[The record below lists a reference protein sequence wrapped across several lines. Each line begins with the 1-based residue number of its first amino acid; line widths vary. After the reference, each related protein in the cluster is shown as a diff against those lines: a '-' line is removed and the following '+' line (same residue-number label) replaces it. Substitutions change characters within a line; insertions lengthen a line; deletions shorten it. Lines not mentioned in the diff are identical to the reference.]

1 MTTKNLG
8 TEGFFWWFGV
18 VEDREDPQRL
28 GRVKVRVHNYH
39 GEKVET
45 PTEDL
50 QWAFIIM
57 QPTSASYQKTG
68 LSPTGL
74 MVGSTVVGFF
84 ADGSEG
90 QVPMV
95 LGSLPGIED
104 KDPAKHDVTLLA
116 RQVNPLNKNTVG
128 PEPAS
133 AYAAIY
139 PYNRVYQSESGHVV
153 ELDDTPNRERIHV
166 YHRTGTYTEI
176 NNEGRRVNKIVGDDI
191 EVVLKDK
198 TVYIQGNVKVDIKGN
213 LEANVEG
220 SAKLSVTGN
229 MDVKVGG
236 NYNLNVSGD
245 IKVNGRTIN
254 LNNGSNG
261 AARIGDT
268 ADTGDAGNPPGSN
281 RIESGSSSV
290 FIGG

>member
-8 TEGFFWWFGV
+8 AEGFFWFFGV
-18 VEDREDPQRL
+18 VEDREDPQKL
-28 GRVKVRVHNYH
+28 GRVKVRIHNFH
-39 GEKVET
+39 GDKVKT
-45 PTEDL
+45 PTADL

-84 ADGSEG
+84 ADGGEG
-90 QVPMV
+90 QMPIVM
-95 LGSLPGIED
+95 GSLPGIED

-116 RQVNPLNKNTVG
+116 REVNPLNKNTIG
-128 PEPAS
+128 PEPVS
-133 AYAAIY
+133 AYSAVY
-139 PYNRVYQSESGHVV
+139 PYNRVYQSESGHIV

-166 YHRTGTYTEI
+166 FHRTGTYTEI
-176 NNEGRRVNKIVGDDI
+176 NQEGRRVNKIVGDDI

-198 TVYIQGNVKVDIKGN
+198 TVYIQGNAKVEIKGNVDVKVD
-213 LEANVEG
+213 
-220 SAKLSVTGN
+220 
-229 MDVKVGG
+229 G

-245 IKVNGRTIN
+245 IKINGKNIN

-261 AARIGDT
+261 AARVGDT
-268 ADTGDAGNPPGSN
+268 ADTQDPGGAVGTN
-281 RIESGSSSV
+281 KIESGSSTV
-290 FIGG
+290 FIGD

>member
-18 VEDREDPQRL
+18 VEDRDDPQKL
-28 GRVKVRVHNYH
+28 GRVKVRVHNFH
-39 GEKVET
+39 GDKVKT
-45 PTEDL
+45 PTADL

-57 QPTSASYQKTG
+57 QPTSASYKKTG

-84 ADGSEG
+84 ADSGEG
-90 QVPMV
+90 QIPMI

-104 KDPAKHDVTLLA
+104 RDPAKHDVTLLA
-116 RQVNPLNKNTVG
+116 REVNPLNKNTVG
-128 PEPAS
+128 PEPSS
-133 AYAAIY
+133 AYSAVY
-139 PYNRVYQSESGHVV
+139 PYNRVYQSESGHII
-153 ELDDTPNRERIHV
+153 ELDDTPNKERIHV
-166 YHRTGTYTEI
+166 FHRTGTYTEI
-176 NNEGRRVNKIVGDDI
+176 NQEGRRVNKIVGDDI

-198 TVYIQGNVKVDIKGN
+198 TVYIQGNAKVEIKGN
-213 LEANVEG
+213 VD
-220 SAKLSVTGN
+220 VTVN
-229 MDVKVGG
+229 G

-245 IKVNGRTIN
+245 IKINGKTVN

-261 AARIGDT
+261 AARVGDT
-268 ADTGDAGNPPGSN
+268 ADTQDPGGAIGTN
-281 RIESGSSSV
+281 KIESGSRTV

>member
-8 TEGFFWWFGV
+8 AEGFFWWFGV
-18 VEDREDPQRL
+18 VEDRDDPQKL
-28 GRVKVRVHNYH
+28 GRVKVRVHNFH
-39 GEKVET
+39 GDKIKT
-45 PTEDL
+45 PTADL

-84 ADGSEG
+84 ADGGEG
-90 QVPMV
+90 QMPMI

-116 RQVNPLNKNTVG
+116 REVNPLNKNTVG

-133 AYAAIY
+133 AYSAVY
-139 PYNRVYQSESGHVV
+139 PYNRVYQSESGHIV
-153 ELDDTPNRERIHV
+153 ELDDTPNKERIHIF
-166 YHRTGTYTEI
+166 HRTGTYTEI
-176 NNEGRRVNKIVGDDI
+176 NQEGRRVNKIVGDDI

-198 TVYIQGNVKVDIKGN
+198 TVYIQGNAKVEIKGN
-213 LEANVEG
+213 VDVNV
-220 SAKLSVTGN
+220 N
-229 MDVKVGG
+229 G

-245 IKVNGRTIN
+245 IKINGKTIN
-254 LNNGSNG
+254 LNQGSNG
-261 AARIGDT
+261 AARVGDT
-268 ADTGDAGNPPGSN
+268 ADTQDIGSAVGTN
-281 RIESGSSSV
+281 QIESGSSTV

>member
-1 MTTKNLG
+1 MTTKNFG

-18 VEDREDPQRL
+18 VEDRDDPQKL
-28 GRVKVRVHNYH
+28 GRVKVRVHNFH
-39 GEKVET
+39 GDRVKT
-45 PTEDL
+45 PTADL

-90 QVPMV
+90 QMPMI

-104 KDPAKHDVTLLA
+104 RDPAKHDVTLLA
-116 RQVNPLNKNTVG
+116 REVNPLNKNTVG
-128 PEPAS
+128 PEPSS
-133 AYAAIY
+133 AYSATY
-139 PYNRVYQSESGHVV
+139 PYNRVYQSESGHIV
-153 ELDDTPNRERIHV
+153 ELDDTPNKERIHV
-166 YHRTGTYTEI
+166 FHRTGTYLEI
-176 NNEGRRVNKIVGDDI
+176 NQEGRRVNKIVGDDI

-198 TVYIQGNVKVDIKGN
+198 TVYIQGNAKVEIKGNVDVKVD
-213 LEANVEG
+213 
-220 SAKLSVTGN
+220 
-229 MDVKVGG
+229 G

-245 IKVNGRTIN
+245 IKINGKTIN
-254 LNNGSNG
+254 LNQGANG
-261 AARIGDT
+261 AARVGDT
-268 ADTGDAGNPPGSN
+268 ADTQDPGNAVGTN
-281 RIESGSSSV
+281 KIESGSSTV

>member
-8 TEGFFWWFGV
+8 AEGFFWWFGV
-18 VEDREDPQRL
+18 VEDRDDPQKL
-28 GRVKVRVHNYH
+28 GRVKVRVHNFH
-39 GEKVET
+39 GDRVKT
-45 PTEDL
+45 PTADL

-57 QPTSASYQKTG
+57 QPTSAGYQKTG

-84 ADGSEG
+84 ADGGEG
-90 QVPMV
+90 QMPMI

-104 KDPAKHDVTLLA
+104 RDPAKHDVTLLA
-116 RQVNPLNKNTVG
+116 REVNPLNKNTIG

-133 AYAAIY
+133 AYSAVY
-139 PYNRVYQSESGHVV
+139 PYNRVYQSESGHIV

-166 YHRTGTYTEI
+166 FHRTGTYTEI
-176 NNEGRRVNKIVGDDI
+176 NQEGRRVNKIVGDDI

-198 TVYIQGNVKVDIKGN
+198 TVYIQGNAKVEIKGNVDVKVD
-213 LEANVEG
+213 
-220 SAKLSVTGN
+220 
-229 MDVKVGG
+229 G

-245 IKVNGRTIN
+245 IKINGKTIN
-254 LNNGSNG
+254 LNQGSNG
-261 AARIGDT
+261 AARVGDT
-268 ADTGDAGNPPGSN
+268 ADTQDPGNAVGTN
-281 RIESGSSSV
+281 KIESGSSTV

>member
-8 TEGFFWWFGV
+8 AEGFFWWFGV
-18 VEDREDPQRL
+18 VEDRDDPQKL
-28 GRVKVRVHNYH
+28 GRVKVRVHNFH
-39 GEKVET
+39 GDKIKT
-45 PTEDL
+45 PTADL

-84 ADGSEG
+84 ADGGEG
-90 QVPMV
+90 QMPMI

-116 RQVNPLNKNTVG
+116 REVNPLNKNTVG
-128 PEPAS
+128 PEPSS
-133 AYAAIY
+133 AYSAVY
-139 PYNRVYQSESGHVV
+139 PYNRVYQSESGHII
-153 ELDDTPNRERIHV
+153 ELDDTPNKERIHV
-166 YHRTGTYTEI
+166 FHRTGTYTEI
-176 NNEGRRVNKIVGDDI
+176 NQEGRRVNKIVGDDI

-198 TVYIQGNVKVDIKGN
+198 IVYIQGNAKVEIKGN
-213 LEANVEG
+213 VD
-220 SAKLSVTGN
+220 VTVN
-229 MDVKVGG
+229 G

-245 IKVNGRTIN
+245 IKINGKTIN
-254 LNNGSNG
+254 LNQGSNG
-261 AARIGDT
+261 AARVGDT
-268 ADTGDAGNPPGSN
+268 ADTQDIGSAVGTN
-281 RIESGSSSV
+281 KIESGSSTV

>member
-8 TEGFFWWFGV
+8 AEGFFWWFGV
-18 VEDREDPQRL
+18 VEDRDDPQKL
-28 GRVKVRVHNYH
+28 GRVKVRIHNFH
-39 GEKVET
+39 GDKVKT
-45 PTEDL
+45 PTADL

-84 ADGSEG
+84 ADGGEG
-90 QVPMV
+90 QMPMV
-95 LGSLPGIED
+95 MGSLPGIED

-116 RQVNPLNKNTVG
+116 REVNPLNKNTIG
-128 PEPAS
+128 PEPVS
-133 AYAAIY
+133 AYSAVY
-139 PYNRVYQSESGHVV
+139 PYNRVYQSESGHIV
-153 ELDDTPNRERIHV
+153 EIDDTPNKERIHIF
-166 YHRTGTYTEI
+166 HRTGTYTEI
-176 NNEGRRVNKIVGDDI
+176 NQEGRRVNKIVGDDI

-198 TVYIQGNVKVDIKGN
+198 TVYIQGNAKVEIKGNVDVKVD
-213 LEANVEG
+213 
-220 SAKLSVTGN
+220 
-229 MDVKVGG
+229 G

-245 IKVNGRTIN
+245 IKINGKNIN

-268 ADTGDAGNPPGSN
+268 ADTQDPGGAVGTN
-281 RIESGSSSV
+281 KIESGSSTV
-290 FIGG
+290 FIGD

>member
-8 TEGFFWWFGV
+8 AEGFFWWFGI
-18 VEDREDPQRL
+18 VEDRDDPQKL
-28 GRVKVRVHNYH
+28 GRVKVRVHNFH
-39 GEKVET
+39 GDKIKT
-45 PTEDL
+45 PTADL

-68 LSPTGL
+68 VSPTGL

-84 ADGSEG
+84 ADGGEG
-90 QVPMV
+90 QMPMI

-104 KDPAKHDVTLLA
+104 RDPAKHDVTLLA
-116 RQVNPLNKNTVG
+116 REVNPLNKNTVG

-133 AYAAIY
+133 AYSAVY
-139 PYNRVYQSESGHVV
+139 PYNRVYQSESGHIV

-166 YHRTGTYTEI
+166 FHRTGTYTEI
-176 NNEGRRVNKIVGDDI
+176 NQEGRRVNKIVGDDI

-198 TVYIQGNVKVDIKGN
+198 TVYIQGNAKVEIKGNVDVKVD
-213 LEANVEG
+213 
-220 SAKLSVTGN
+220 
-229 MDVKVGG
+229 G

-245 IKVNGRTIN
+245 IKINGKTIN
-254 LNNGSNG
+254 LNQGSNG
-261 AARIGDT
+261 AARVGDT
-268 ADTGDAGNPPGSN
+268 ADTQDPGNAVGTN
-281 RIESGSSSV
+281 KIESGSSTV

>member
-8 TEGFFWWFGV
+8 AEGFFWWFGV
-18 VEDREDPQRL
+18 VEDRDDPQKL
-28 GRVKVRVHNYH
+28 GRVKVRVHNFH
-39 GEKVET
+39 GDKIKT
-45 PTEDL
+45 PTADL

-84 ADGSEG
+84 ADGGEG
-90 QVPMV
+90 QMPMI

-116 RQVNPLNKNTVG
+116 REVNPLNKNTVG
-128 PEPAS
+128 PEPSS
-133 AYAAIY
+133 AYSAVY
-139 PYNRVYQSESGHVV
+139 PYNRVYQSESGHIV
-153 ELDDTPNRERIHV
+153 ELDDTPNKERIHV
-166 YHRTGTYTEI
+166 FHRTGTYTEI
-176 NNEGRRVNKIVGDDI
+176 NQEGRRVNKIVGDDI

-198 TVYIQGNVKVDIKGN
+198 TVFIQGNANVEVKGNVNVKVD
-213 LEANVEG
+213 
-220 SAKLSVTGN
+220 
-229 MDVKVGG
+229 G

-245 IKVNGRTIN
+245 IKINGKTIN
-254 LNNGSNG
+254 LNQGSNG
-261 AARIGDT
+261 AARVGDT
-268 ADTGDAGNPPGSN
+268 ADTQDIGSAVGTN
-281 RIESGSSSV
+281 IIESGSSTL

>member
-8 TEGFFWWFGV
+8 AEGFFWWFGV
-18 VEDREDPQRL
+18 VEDRDDPQKL
-28 GRVKVRVHNYH
+28 GRVKVRVHNFH
-39 GEKVET
+39 GDKIKT
-45 PTEDL
+45 PTADL

-84 ADGSEG
+84 ADGGEG
-90 QVPMV
+90 QMPMI

-116 RQVNPLNKNTVG
+116 REVNPLNKNTVG
-128 PEPAS
+128 PEPSS
-133 AYAAIY
+133 AYSAVY
-139 PYNRVYQSESGHVV
+139 PYNRVYQSESGHIV
-153 ELDDTPNRERIHV
+153 ELDDTPNKERIHIF
-166 YHRTGTYTEI
+166 HRTGTYTEI
-176 NNEGRRVNKIVGDDI
+176 NQEGRRVNKIVGDDI

-198 TVYIQGNVKVDIKGN
+198 TVYIQGNAKVEIKGNVDVKVD
-213 LEANVEG
+213 
-220 SAKLSVTGN
+220 
-229 MDVKVGG
+229 G

-245 IKVNGRTIN
+245 IKINGKTIN
-254 LNNGSNG
+254 LNQGSNG
-261 AARIGDT
+261 AARVGDT
-268 ADTGDAGNPPGSN
+268 ADTQDPGNAVGTN
-281 RIESGSSSV
+281 KIESGSSTV

>member
-8 TEGFFWWFGV
+8 AEGFFWWFGV
-18 VEDREDPQRL
+18 VEDRDDPQKL
-28 GRVKVRVHNYH
+28 GRVKVRVHNFH
-39 GEKVET
+39 GDKIKT
-45 PTEDL
+45 PTADL

-84 ADGSEG
+84 ADGGEG
-90 QVPMV
+90 QMPMI

-116 RQVNPLNKNTVG
+116 REVNPLNKNTVG
-128 PEPAS
+128 PEPSS
-133 AYAAIY
+133 AYSAVY
-139 PYNRVYQSESGHVV
+139 PYNRVYQSESGHII
-153 ELDDTPNRERIHV
+153 ELDDTPNKERIHV
-166 YHRTGTYTEI
+166 FHRTGTYTEI
-176 NNEGRRVNKIVGDDI
+176 NQEGRRVNKIVGDDI

-198 TVYIQGNVKVDIKGN
+198 TVYIQGNAKVEIKGNVDVKVD
-213 LEANVEG
+213 
-220 SAKLSVTGN
+220 
-229 MDVKVGG
+229 G

-245 IKVNGRTIN
+245 IKINGKTIN
-254 LNNGSNG
+254 LNQGSNG

-268 ADTGDAGNPPGSN
+268 ADTQDPGGAVGTNKS
-281 RIESGSSSV
+281 ESGSSTV

>member
-18 VEDREDPQRL
+18 VEDRDDPQKL
-28 GRVKVRVHNYH
+28 GRVKVRVHNFH
-39 GEKVET
+39 GDKVKT
-45 PTEDL
+45 PTADL

-57 QPTSASYQKTG
+57 QPTSASYKKTG

-84 ADGSEG
+84 ADSGEG
-90 QVPMV
+90 QIPMI

-104 KDPAKHDVTLLA
+104 RDPTKHDVSLLA
-116 RQVNPLNKNTVG
+116 REINPLNKNTVG
-128 PEPAS
+128 PEPSS
-133 AYAAIY
+133 AYSAVY
-139 PYNRVYQSESGHVV
+139 PYNRVYQSESGHIV
-153 ELDDTPNRERIHV
+153 EIDDTPNKERIHV
-166 YHRTGTYTEI
+166 FHRTGTYMEI
-176 NNEGRRVNKIVGDDI
+176 NHEGRRVNKIVDNDI

-198 TVYIQGNVKVDIKGN
+198 TVYIQGNAKVEIKGN
-213 LEANVEG
+213 VD
-220 SAKLSVTGN
+220 VTVN
-229 MDVKVGG
+229 G

-245 IKVNGRTIN
+245 IKINGKTVN

-261 AARIGDT
+261 AARVGDT
-268 ADTGDAGNPPGSN
+268 ADTQDPGGAVGSN
-281 RIESGSSSV
+281 KIESGSSTV

>member
-8 TEGFFWWFGV
+8 AEGFFWFFGV
-18 VEDREDPQRL
+18 VEDREDPQKL
-28 GRVKVRVHNYH
+28 GRVKVRVHNFH
-39 GEKVET
+39 GDKVET
-45 PTEDL
+45 PTDDL

-84 ADGSEG
+84 ADGGEG
-90 QVPMV
+90 QMPMI

-104 KDPAKHDVTLLA
+104 KDPNKHGVSLLA
-116 RQVNPLNKNTVG
+116 RGTNSLNKNITG
-128 PEPAS
+128 PEPSS
-133 AYAAIY
+133 AYAATY
-139 PYNRVYQSESGHVV
+139 PFNRVYQSESGHVI
-153 ELDDTPNRERIHV
+153 ELDDTPNKERIHV
-166 YHRTGTYTEI
+166 FHKTGTYTEI
-176 NNEGRRVNKIVGDDI
+176 NQEGRRVNKIVGDDI
-191 EVVLKDK
+191 EVVLKNK
-198 TVYIQGNVKVDIKGN
+198 TVYIQGNASIEVKGNVSVKVD
-213 LEANVEG
+213 
-220 SAKLSVTGN
+220 
-229 MDVKVGG
+229 G

-245 IKVNGRTIN
+245 IKINGKTIN

-268 ADTGDAGNPPGSN
+268 ADTSDAGNAVGTN
-281 RIESGSSSV
+281 TIESGSSTV

>member
-8 TEGFFWWFGV
+8 AEGFFWWFGV
-18 VEDREDPQRL
+18 VEDRDDPQKL
-28 GRVKVRVHNYH
+28 GRVKVRVHNFH
-39 GEKVET
+39 GDKVKT
-45 PTEDL
+45 PTADL

-84 ADGSEG
+84 ADGGEG
-90 QVPMV
+90 QMPMI

-116 RQVNPLNKNTVG
+116 REVNPLNKNTVG
-128 PEPAS
+128 PEPSS
-133 AYAAIY
+133 AYSATY

-153 ELDDTPNRERIHV
+153 ELDDTPNKERIHFF
-166 YHRTGTYTEI
+166 HRTGTYTEI
-176 NNEGRRVNKIVGDDI
+176 NQEGRRVNKIVGDDI

-198 TVYIQGNVKVDIKGN
+198 TVYIQGNAKVEIKGNVDVKVD
-213 LEANVEG
+213 
-220 SAKLSVTGN
+220 
-229 MDVKVGG
+229 G

-245 IKVNGRTIN
+245 IKINGKTIN
-254 LNNGSNG
+254 LNQGSNG
-261 AARIGDT
+261 AARVGDT
-268 ADTGDAGNPPGSN
+268 ADTQDPGGAVGTN
-281 RIESGSSSV
+281 KIESGSSTV

>member
-39 GEKVET
+39 GERGET
-45 PTEDL
+45 PTADL
-50 QWAFIIM
+50 QWAFVIM

-128 PEPAS
+128 PEPTS

-139 PYNRVYQSESGHVV
+139 PYNRVYQSESGHAV
-153 ELDDTPNRERIHV
+153 ELDDTPNRERIHI

-176 NNEGRRVNKIVGDDI
+176 NHEGRRVDKIVGDDI

-229 MDVKVGG
+229 MDVRVGG

-281 RIESGSSSV
+281 KIESGSSSV

>member
-8 TEGFFWWFGV
+8 AEGFFWWFGV
-18 VEDREDPQRL
+18 VEDRDDPQKL
-28 GRVKVRVHNYH
+28 GRVKVRIHNFH
-39 GEKVET
+39 GDKVKT
-45 PTEDL
+45 PTADL

-84 ADGSEG
+84 ADGGEG
-90 QVPMV
+90 QMPMV
-95 LGSLPGIED
+95 MGSLPGIED

-116 RQVNPLNKNTVG
+116 REVNPLNKNTIG
-128 PEPAS
+128 PEPVS
-133 AYAAIY
+133 AYSAVY

-166 YHRTGTYTEI
+166 FHRTGTYTEI
-176 NNEGRRVNKIVGDDI
+176 NQEGRRVNKIVGDDI

-198 TVYIQGNVKVDIKGN
+198 TVYIQGNAKVEIKGNVDVKVD
-213 LEANVEG
+213 
-220 SAKLSVTGN
+220 
-229 MDVKVGG
+229 G

-245 IKVNGRTIN
+245 IKINGKNIN

-261 AARIGDT
+261 AARVGDT
-268 ADTGDAGNPPGSN
+268 ADTQDPGGAVGTN
-281 RIESGSSSV
+281 KIESGSSTV
-290 FIGG
+290 FIGD

>member
-1 MTTKNLG
+1 MTTKNFG

-18 VEDREDPQRL
+18 VEDRDDPQKL
-28 GRVKVRVHNYH
+28 GRVKVRVHNFH
-39 GEKVET
+39 GDKIKT

-74 MVGSTVVGFF
+74 MVGTTVIGFF
-84 ADGSEG
+84 ADGGEG
-90 QVPMV
+90 QMPMI

-116 RQVNPLNKNTVG
+116 REVNPLNKTTVG
-128 PEPAS
+128 PEPSS
-133 AYAAIY
+133 AYSAVY
-139 PYNRVYQSESGHVV
+139 PYNRVYQSESGHII
-153 ELDDTPNRERIHV
+153 ELDDTPNKERIHLF
-166 YHRTGTYTEI
+166 HRSGTYTEI
-176 NNEGRRVNKIVGDDI
+176 NNDGRRVNKIVADDI

-198 TVYIQGNVKVDIKGN
+198 TLYVQGNVKVDIKGN
-213 LEANVEG
+213 LDATVEG
-220 SAKLSVTGN
+220 NAKVSVTGN

-245 IKVNGRTIN
+245 VKINGKTVNI
-254 LNNGSNG
+254 NNGSKG
-261 AARIGDT
+261 AAR
-268 ADTGDAGNPPGSN
+268 TGDGTQNEYGPDVQPITGGS
-281 RIESGSSSV
+281 GTV
-290 FIGG
+290 YIGG

>member
-8 TEGFFWWFGV
+8 AEGFFWWFGV
-18 VEDREDPQRL
+18 VEDRDDPQKL
-28 GRVKVRVHNYH
+28 GRVKVRVHNFH
-39 GEKVET
+39 GDKIKT
-45 PTEDL
+45 PTADL

-84 ADGSEG
+84 ADGGEG
-90 QVPMV
+90 QMPMI

-116 RQVNPLNKNTVG
+116 REVNPLNKNTVG
-128 PEPAS
+128 PEPSS
-133 AYAAIY
+133 AYSAVY
-139 PYNRVYQSESGHVV
+139 PYNRVYQSESGHIV
-153 ELDDTPNRERIHV
+153 ELDDTPNKERIHV
-166 YHRTGTYTEI
+166 FHRTGTYTEI
-176 NNEGRRVNKIVGDDI
+176 NQEGRRVNKIVGDDI

-198 TVYIQGNVKVDIKGN
+198 TVYIQGNAKVEIKGN
-213 LEANVEG
+213 VD
-220 SAKLSVTGN
+220 VTVN
-229 MDVKVGG
+229 G

-245 IKVNGRTIN
+245 IKINGKTIN
-254 LNNGSNG
+254 LNQGSNG
-261 AARIGDT
+261 AARVGDT
-268 ADTGDAGNPPGSN
+268 ADTQDIGSAVGTN
-281 RIESGSSSV
+281 KIESGSSTV

>member
-1 MTTKNLG
+1 MTTQNLG
-8 TEGFFWWFGV
+8 AEGFFWWFGV
-18 VEDREDPQRL
+18 VEDREDPQQL
-28 GRVKVRVHNYH
+28 GRVKVRVHNFH
-39 GEKVET
+39 GDKIKT
-45 PTEDL
+45 PTADL

-90 QVPMV
+90 QMPMI

-116 RQVNPLNKNTVG
+116 REINPLNKNTIG
-128 PEPAS
+128 PEPSS
-133 AYAAIY
+133 AYSTVY
-139 PYNRVYQSESGHVV
+139 PYNRVYQSESGHVI
-153 ELDDTPNRERIHV
+153 EFDDTPNNERIHV
-166 YHRTGTYTEI
+166 FHKSGTYVEI
-176 NNEGRRVNKIVGDDI
+176 NQEGRRVNKIVGDDI

-198 TVYIQGNVKVDIKGN
+198 TVYIQGNAKVEIKGN
-213 LEANVEG
+213 VNVT
-220 SAKLSVTGN
+220 V
-229 MDVKVGG
+229 DG

-245 IKVNGRTIN
+245 VKINGKTIN

-261 AARIGDT
+261 AARVGDT
-268 ADTGDAGNPPGSN
+268 ADTNDAGAAVGTNK
-281 RIESGSSSV
+281 IESGSSTV

>member
-8 TEGFFWWFGV
+8 AEGFFWWFGV
-18 VEDREDPQRL
+18 VEDRDDPQKL
-28 GRVKVRVHNYH
+28 GRVKVRVHNFH
-39 GEKVET
+39 GDKVKT
-45 PTEDL
+45 PTADL

-84 ADGSEG
+84 ADGGEG
-90 QVPMV
+90 QMPMI

-116 RQVNPLNKNTVG
+116 REVNPLNKNTVG

-133 AYAAIY
+133 AYSATY
-139 PYNRVYQSESGHVV
+139 PYNRVYQSESGHII
-153 ELDDTPNRERIHV
+153 ELDDTPNKERIHV
-166 YHRTGTYTEI
+166 FHRTGTYTEI
-176 NNEGRRVNKIVGDDI
+176 NHEGRRVNKIVGDDI

-198 TVYIQGNVKVDIKGN
+198 TVYIQGNAKVEIKGNVDVKVD
-213 LEANVEG
+213 
-220 SAKLSVTGN
+220 
-229 MDVKVGG
+229 G

-245 IKVNGRTIN
+245 IKINGKTIN
-254 LNNGSNG
+254 LNQGSNG
-261 AARIGDT
+261 AARVGDT
-268 ADTGDAGNPPGSN
+268 ADTQDHGGAVGTNK
-281 RIESGSSSV
+281 IESGSSTV